1 MVCRNEFMEPE
12 LSTTGFLRA
21 DRDREVMGQQLPS
34 WRTGNGQTLWLS
46 MLIEAMEKLSRP
58 ERRGRPDRLGT
69 GGATRPVS
77 GAPPG
82 LKPAAIR
89 ARLAE
94 PATACCNYGSR
105 FGLPN

>member
-1 MVCRNEFMEPE
+1 MEPE

-21 DRDREVMGQQLPS
+21 DRDGKVMGQQLPS

-58 ERRGRPDRLGT
+58 EWRGRPDRPEL
-69 GGATRPVS
+69 
-77 GAPPG
+77 
-82 LKPAAIR
+82 AAIR

-94 PATACCNYGSR
+94 PATACRNYGSR